1 MLYSDIQLGEMV
13 PAPIV
18 IKLKPV
24 QTKRL
29 IASTLQQ
36 QQQQPQKQQIITTS
50 KQNEVKLTIY
60 DSRIAERTP
69 IDELK
74 AGKHRLPV
82 WADGLFEV
90 TPVGQPRRRR
100 KLTHLTQEEKIL
112 RRKLKNRVAAQ
123 NARDKKKTESEG
135 LKTENDDL
143 RALVKQ
149 LRQRDIERQLETEA
163 LQRENRILRAK
174 LGVKLESET
183 SVSCLPRTPPSVS
196 DSVILEP
203 VDGRMEHDESE
214 ADDLSSTGSSPEARV
229 GLKVE
234 LI

>member
-1 MLYSDIQLGEMV
+1 MLYSDIQLGEMI

-29 IASTLQQ
+29 IASIVQQ

-69 IDELK
+69 IDEVGYHLESSCAGLVVCRAIFDKCDLCKFYNCFVQLK

-149 LRQRDIERQLETEA
+149 LRQRDIERQ
-163 LQRENRILRAK
+163 
-174 LGVKLESET
+174 VKFTWLNS
-183 SVSCLPRTPPSVS
+183 
-196 DSVILEP
+196 
-203 VDGRMEHDESE
+203 
-214 ADDLSSTGSSPEARV
+214 
-229 GLKVE
+229 
-234 LI
+234 

>member
-1 MLYSDIQLGEMV
+1 MV

-29 IASTLQQ
+29 IASNITNQHEIIE
-36 QQQQPQKQQIITTS
+36 QKHDLDS
-50 KQNEVKLTIY
+50 EGLTVY

-82 WADGLFEV
+82 WADGLFEI

-100 KLTHLTQEEKIL
+100 KLTHLTQEEKVL

-123 NARDKKKTESEG
+123 NARDKKKSESDRV
-135 LKTENDDL
+135 KTENDEL
-143 RALVKQ
+143 RELVEQ
-149 LRQRDIERQLETEA
+149 LRRDKMQVEYANDA
-163 LQRENRILRAK
+163 LRSENRCLREK
-174 LGVKLESET
+174 LGYKTDDET
-183 SVSCLPRTPPSVS
+183 PRTPSSVS
-196 DSVILEP
+196 DSVIL
-203 VDGRMEHDESE
+203 
-214 ADDLSSTGSSPEARV
+214 
-229 GLKVE
+229 
-234 LI
+234 